1 MRIISSLAVATVT
14 ALLATGPAAAV
25 NKIINGSFEQA
36 GTTGVGAFTGWNKL
50 NTPDNSPSQDQPASV
65 IRYNSNAAYPI
76 SAYGERV
83 TPDNSVSA
91 SPDAVG
97 SRAAYFVGDHSVD
110 ETLYQDI
117 YLAPGN
123 FRVGFSY
130 YLTANGLRNRNNA
143 SLTVS
148 ILGIPV
154 TTTMITGT
162 SPGQSWFNVSGVGQ
176 IKTGGWY
183 RTALVFNSNGAP
195 AKDVV
200 VDRVFGMRTTDAA
213 TVVIGP
219 GIAGV
224 PEPATWA
231 TLLTGFAL
239 VGLGMRRNKALA
251 A

>member
-1 MRIISSLAVATVT
+1 MHIIPALVAATVT
-14 ALLATGPAAAV
+14 ALLAAVPAAAV

-36 GTTGVGAFTGWNKL
+36 GTTGVGAFTGWSKL
-50 NTPDNSPSQDQPASV
+50 NTPDNSPTQDQPASV
-65 IRYNSNAAYPI
+65 IRYDSNAAYPI

-83 TPDNSVSA
+83 TPDNAASG

-97 SRAAYFVGDHSVD
+97 GYAAYFVGDHSVN

-143 SLTVS
+143 SLAVS

-154 TTTMITGT
+154 ATTMISST
-162 SPGQSWFNVSGVGQ
+162 SPGQSWFNASGVGQ
-176 IKTGGWY
+176 IQTGGWY
-183 RTALVFNSNGAP
+183 RTALVFNANGNP
-195 AKDVV
+195 SKDVV
-200 VDRVFGMRTTDAA
+200 VDRVFGVRTKDAA
-213 TVVIGP
+213 SVLIGP
-219 GIAGV
+219 GTAGV

-231 TLLTGFAL
+231 TLLTGFVL
-239 VGLGMRRNKALA
+239 IGLGMRRNRPLA

>member
-1 MRIISSLAVATVT
+1 MHIIPALAAAAFTALVAT
-14 ALLATGPAAAV
+14 APAAAV
-25 NKIINGSFEQA
+25 NKINNGSFEQA
-36 GTTGVGAFTGWNKL
+36 GVTGVGAFSGWSKL
-50 NTPDNSPSQDQPASV
+50 NTPDSSPIQDQPASV
-65 IRYNSNAAYPI
+65 ILYNSNAAYPI

-83 TPDNSVSA
+83 VADNAASA

-97 SRAAYFVGDHSVD
+97 NHGAYFVGDHSVN

-123 FRVGFSY
+123 FRVGFNY

-143 SLTVS
+143 SLAVT

-154 TTTMITGT
+154 ATTMITAA
-162 SPGQSWFNVSGVGQ
+162 SPGQSWINASEVGQ
-176 IKTGGWY
+176 ILTGGWY

-200 VDRVFGMRTTDAA
+200 VDRVFGLRTTDAA

-219 GIAGV
+219 GVAGV
-224 PEPATWA
+224 PEPATWV
-231 TLLTGFAL
+231 TLLAGFAL
-239 VGLGMRRNKALA
+239 VGLGMRRTKPLA